1 MKTILES
8 IQEKDYTSAQE
19 QLHEK
24 LQDIAVEKIHEMRKM
39 IAAQM
44 TEQSLSNPTTLR
56 SVEYAKRGLTEED
69 PKDDDSPFKG
79 GDTEK
84 VSNPKAMA
92 KNQAKKLAIKAM
104 SKMKEK
110 GQ

>member
-8 IQEKDYTSAQE
+8 IQEKDYTSAQD
-19 QLHEK
+19 QLHER
-24 LQDIAVEKIHEMRKM
+24 LQDIAIEKLHEMKKM
-39 IAAQM
+39 IAAKM

-56 SVEYAKRGLTEED
+56 SVEYAKRGLAEEN

-79 GDTEK
+79 GDTEN
-84 VSNPKAMA
+84 VSNPKAMV

-104 SKMKEK
+104 KGMKSGK
-110 GQ
+110 